1 MIHCAVYSNGIVVK
15 CAHSASNRAISDFAC
30 SVLFGALPFFG
41 FFAFAG
47 KEMPMGVCVLT
58 RGKTDIFAF

>member
-15 CAHSASNRAISDFAC
+15 CAHSASDRAISDFAY

-47 KEMPMGVCVLT
+47 KKMPMGVCV
-58 RGKTDIFAF
+58 

>member
-30 SVLFGALPFFG
+30 SVLFGMLHFFG
-41 FFAFAG
+41 FFAFTG
-47 KEMPMGVCVLT
+47 KEMPLEVCH
-58 RGKTDIFAF
+58 

>member
-30 SVLFGALPFFG
+30 SVLFGALLFFG

-47 KEMPMGVCVLT
+47 KKMPMGVCV
-58 RGKTDIFAF
+58 

>member
-15 CAHSASNRAISDFAC
+15 CAHSASNRAISDFTC

-41 FFAFAG
+41 FFCFCRQENAHGSLCLNA
-47 KEMPMGVCVLT
+47 
-58 RGKTDIFAF
+58 R

>member
-1 MIHCAVYSNGIVVK
+1 MTRCAVYSNGIVVK

-30 SVLFGALPFFG
+30 SVPFGALPFFG

-47 KEMPMGVCVLT
+47 KEMPMGVCV
-58 RGKTDIFAF
+58 

>member
-1 MIHCAVYSNGIVVK
+1 MIHCAVYSNSIVVK

-30 SVLFGALPFFG
+30 SVPFGALPFFG

-47 KEMPMGVCVLT
+47 KEMPMGVCV
-58 RGKTDIFAF
+58 

>member
-1 MIHCAVYSNGIVVK
+1 MTRRAACSDRAVVK
-15 CAHSASNRAISDFAC
+15 CAHSASDRAISDFAC

-47 KEMPMGVCVLT
+47 KKMPMGVCV
-58 RGKTDIFAF
+58 